1 MASFIRSTSL
11 ILWLLVLSIMV
22 SALPASS
29 DAQQM
34 ASRRN
39 GNDVFQC
46 VSDIQTEVELLTR
59 TIAKLAVVTEATAVV
74 ELLAIK
80 IGDCA
85 KLVDKTT
92 RDIDI
97 DSSVKVDLAVKVATI
112 ITLLF
117 NLSVTLVTNF
127 GARLALP
134 LLAKIDTCILSL
146 VSILN
151 VCANGMR
158 SLLPTVLGSSV
169 FAQAYLKL
177 STSAL
182 GSIPL

>member
-1 MASFIRSTSL
+1 MA
-11 ILWLLVLSIMV
+11 

-29 DAQQM
+29 DTRQPD
-34 ASRRN
+34 SRRN
-39 GNDVFQC
+39 GNDVFQR
-46 VSDIQTEVELLTR
+46 VSDLQTEVELITR

-85 KLVDKTT
+85 KLVGETA
-92 RDIDI
+92 RDNDN
-97 DSSVKVDLAVKVATI
+97 DSSIKVDVAVKVATI

-134 LLAKIDTCILSL
+134 LLAKIDTCVIVLLSILS
-146 VSILN
+146 
-151 VCANGMR
+151 VCADGMQ
-158 SLLPTVLGSSV
+158 SLLPAVLGSSV
-169 FAQAYLKL
+169 FAQAHLTL

-182 GSIPL
+182 DSISL